1 MRIKKRCC
9 ALLFAL
15 MMTIL
20 YANAATLC
28 VGAENNELE
37 ISAPSY
43 YKVVNEA
50 ETPIKRPEA
59 GMIQTKVSATN
70 HKSSSPAR
78 ATLIVAV
85 YDDIAKTLKSLD
97 TDTQEIAP
105 NGSVVLSA
113 QTLLPTLDGYTYKY
127 FVWDDFAT
135 MSPLQTA
142 PESPMALSA
151 ATTVHTAM
159 LSWEAADERAATYNI
174 YRNDSKIATTQNLH
188 YIDYNL
194 DFDTDYVYAVT
205 ACTAAGL
212 ESAKTELTLQTDA
225 SLYSDLLNTNNG
237 ITYTKIDDATKD
249 AYGETKELNGTVY
262 RRHGYFYR
270 NGTQKTSGGAWF
282 KMDSNY
288 YTQKATTVY
297 ALELTYYIESPTNT
311 AHNIKVQ
318 YGAKPGVTQV
328 ISIGAADLNCWK
340 TSYLTL
346 PGFDGQNFYGDARGT
361 FRIYLDDGA
370 FTEGDGMYIKNV
382 ALMPDAEY
390 TVPNNTNRYQD
401 VSLSMANG
409 NVRGNGIVLAAPG
422 IAKYCT
428 PKQDSWT
435 VESTMG
441 NESCRATQFITSD
454 TPSGKQR
461 SFYFRVS
468 DDYMYGPKQN
478 NAVIRFD
485 YFDNGTD
492 YIYLKYNS
500 SDSALGWHWTSSPV
514 VTARGYKQVLIK
526 RTDTNT
532 WKTATIQIADACF
545 INAMGRLEYKDDLYP
560 SNFRA
565 VSNTETV
572 SNTDA
577 DFFITSG
584 DQKDRELYLKS
595 VSVSMSTAKSARAQ
609 SALYII
615 GDSTA
620 TVWGSDVAPKTGWG
634 MEFSKYVKDDIQ
646 YVNAAKSGYSTKTF
660 LSLTNE
666 FAAAVSNMQ
675 KNDYVLI
682 QLGHNDAASSNPN
695 RRTYADD
702 TQAGTDNNYRYNL
715 KTMVYKIREKG
726 AIPVFLTS
734 IRICQFTDG
743 KIADDVVD
751 PYRTAMKEL
760 GAELN
765 VPVIDIGSAHRAY
778 LDSIGETNAKAEY
791 LVPGITKDYTSN
803 VKDTVHLSK
812 PGAETIAKMVAEE
825 IVNSHEIRLL
835 KSHIEIPNN

>member
-151 ATTVHTAM
+151 TATVHTAM
-159 LSWEAADERAATYNI
+159 LSWEAADDRTETYNI
-174 YRNDSKIATTQNLH
+174 YRNGSKIGTTQNLH
-188 YIDYNL
+188 YVDYNL
-194 DFDTDYVYAVT
+194 DFGTDYTYAVT
-205 ACTAAGL
+205 ACSAAGI
-212 ESAKTELTLQTDA
+212 ESAKTELTVQTEA
-225 SLYSDLLNTNNG
+225 PLYSDLLNTNNG
-237 ITYTKIDDATKD
+237 ITYTKIGDTTND
-249 AYGETKELNGTVY
+249 AYGETKELNGTAY

-270 NGTQKTSGGAWF
+270 NGTQKISGGAWF
-282 KMDSNY
+282 KLDSNY

-311 AHNIKVQ
+311 THNIKVQ

-346 PGFDGQNFYGDARGT
+346 PNFDGQNFYGDARGT

-441 NESCRATQFITSD
+441 NESCRATLHH
-454 TPSGKQR
+454 KR
-461 SFYFRVS
+461 Y
-468 DDYMYGPKQN
+468 
-478 NAVIRFD
+478 AVGQAKVILF
-485 YFDNGTD
+485 
-492 YIYLKYNS
+492 
-500 SDSALGWHWTSSPV
+500 P
-514 VTARGYKQVLIK
+514 
-526 RTDTNT
+526 
-532 WKTATIQIADACF
+532 CF
-545 INAMGRLEYKDDLYP
+545 G
-560 SNFRA
+560 
-565 VSNTETV
+565 
-572 SNTDA
+572 
-577 DFFITSG
+577 
-584 DQKDRELYLKS
+584 
-595 VSVSMSTAKSARAQ
+595 
-609 SALYII
+609 
-615 GDSTA
+615 
-620 TVWGSDVAPKTGWG
+620 
-634 MEFSKYVKDDIQ
+634 
-646 YVNAAKSGYSTKTF
+646 
-660 LSLTNE
+660 
-666 FAAAVSNMQ
+666 
-675 KNDYVLI
+675 
-682 QLGHNDAASSNPN
+682 
-695 RRTYADD
+695 
-702 TQAGTDNNYRYNL
+702 
-715 KTMVYKIREKG
+715 
-726 AIPVFLTS
+726 
-734 IRICQFTDG
+734 
-743 KIADDVVD
+743 
-751 PYRTAMKEL
+751 
-760 GAELN
+760 
-765 VPVIDIGSAHRAY
+765 
-778 LDSIGETNAKAEY
+778 
-791 LVPGITKDYTSN
+791 
-803 VKDTVHLSK
+803 
-812 PGAETIAKMVAEE
+812 
-825 IVNSHEIRLL
+825 
-835 KSHIEIPNN
+835 